1 MTESNAV
8 NYANVKTLSE
18 YQVNLVD
25 MWKNVENEFKNE
37 YLSGSRITIWN

>member
-1 MTESNAV
+1 MTESNVV
-8 NYANVKTLSE
+8 NYANDKTLSE

-25 MWKNVENEFKNE
+25 MWKNVESEFKNE